1 MIRDK
6 QYIYYN
12 PKTGRQIRFY
22 KDVLI
27 QNYNQIL
34 NETNFDEYSDLSWL
48 KDEDLG
54 QYMKDTILQEYEFV
68 GIL

>member
-48 KDEDLG
+48 KDEELG

>member
-1 MIRDK
+1 MIKDK

-27 QNYNQIL
+27 QNYNQVM

-48 KDEDLG
+48 KDDDLG
-54 QYMKDTILQEYEFV
+54 QYMKDLFLQEYEFV

>member
-1 MIRDK
+1 MIKDK

-12 PKTGRQIRFY
+12 PKTRRQIRFY

-27 QNYNQIL
+27 QNYNQML

-48 KDEDLG
+48 KDDDLG

>member
-22 KDVLI
+22 RDVLI
-27 QNYNQIL
+27 HNYNQIL

>member
-1 MIRDK
+1 MIREK

-12 PKTGRQIRFY
+12 PNTGRQIRFY

-27 QNYNQIL
+27 SNYNQVM

-54 QYMKDTILQEYEFV
+54 QYMKDTFLQEYEFV